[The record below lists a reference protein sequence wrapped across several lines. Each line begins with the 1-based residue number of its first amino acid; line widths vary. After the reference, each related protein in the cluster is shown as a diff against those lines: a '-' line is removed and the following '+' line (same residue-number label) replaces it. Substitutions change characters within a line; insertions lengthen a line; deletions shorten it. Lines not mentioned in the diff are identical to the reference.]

1 MQTVQR
7 RLLKWDPKLCLS
19 RRPARGAGGRFH
31 VARLNFKTSR
41 SVFINAYKCFI
52 NACRL
57 LPSLLQFGRGRLSL
71 VAISFYVLSLL
82 FGPCRLSE
90 FTLAGPLSQIAL
102 FAVKLDNYHYFW
114 LCNTPK
120 PKLLKRKTSLF
131 VLLASL

>member
-19 RRPARGAGGRFH
+19 RRPARGGGGFH

-41 SVFINAYKCFI
+41 SVFINA
-52 NACRL
+52 CRL
-57 LPSLLQFGRGRLSL
+57 LSALPSLLQFGRGRLSL

-102 FAVKLDNYHYFW
+102 YAVKLDNYHYFW

>member
-19 RRPARGAGGRFH
+19 RRPARVGGRFH

-41 SVFINAYKCFI
+41 SVFINA
-52 NACRL
+52 CRL
-57 LPSLLQFGRGRLSL
+57 LSALPSLLQFGRGRLSL

-102 FAVKLDNYHYFW
+102 YAVKLDNYHYFW

>member
-7 RLLKWDPKLCLS
+7 RLLKWDPKLCHS
-19 RRPARGAGGRFH
+19 RRPARGGGRFH

-41 SVFINAYKCFI
+41 SVFINA
-52 NACRL
+52 CRL
-57 LPSLLQFGRGRLSL
+57 LSALPSLLQFGRGRLSL

-102 FAVKLDNYHYFW
+102 YAVKLDNYHYFW

>member
-7 RLLKWDPKLCLS
+7 RLLKWDPKLCRS
-19 RRPARGAGGRFH
+19 RRPARGGGRFH

-41 SVFINAYKCFI
+41 SVFINA
-52 NACRL
+52 CRL
-57 LPSLLQFGRGRLSL
+57 LSALPSLLQFGRGRLSL

-82 FGPCRLSE
+82 FGPCRLLE

-102 FAVKLDNYHYFW
+102 YAVKLDNYHYFW

>member
-19 RRPARGAGGRFH
+19 RRPARGGGRFH

-41 SVFINAYKCFI
+41 SVFINA
-52 NACRL
+52 CRL
-57 LPSLLQFGRGRLSL
+57 LSALPSLLQFGRGRLSL

-82 FGPCRLSE
+82 FGPCCLSE

-102 FAVKLDNYHYFW
+102 YAVKLDNYHYFW

>member
-19 RRPARGAGGRFH
+19 RRPAGGGGRFH

-41 SVFINAYKCFI
+41 SVFINA
-52 NACRL
+52 CRL
-57 LPSLLQFGRGRLSL
+57 LSALPSLLQFGRGRLSL

-102 FAVKLDNYHYFW
+102 YAVKLDNYHYFW

-131 VLLASL
+131 VLPASL